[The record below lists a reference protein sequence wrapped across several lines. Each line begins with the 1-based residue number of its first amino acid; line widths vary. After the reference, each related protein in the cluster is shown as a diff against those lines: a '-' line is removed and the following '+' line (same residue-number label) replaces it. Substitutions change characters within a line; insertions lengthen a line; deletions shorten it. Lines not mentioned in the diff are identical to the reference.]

1 MRTGIVSLCFL
12 LLPVLGFSQSGM
24 RVKLTNREAVA
35 FTDYMVKLPLEQVKS
50 KIPSFEESKF
60 VAVDDK
66 REIALQVISNGRNKH
81 VIFPANIGKNGKK
94 TVLIR
99 RPSESFSYPKRTY
112 AEIVKKEGGV
122 FVNRKYQGGE
132 WVKTNFIRVPDEH
145 TDHSFDIKY
154 EGPGWES
161 DKVGY
166 RFYLDWR
173 NATDLFGKVTSAMVL
188 DKVGVDGFDSYHELS
203 SWGMDVLKV
212 GPSLGVGSIAY
223 WDGEKANRVAKT
235 DSVVSRI
242 VADGIIQSKIETIY
256 YGWEIGGTKHL
267 LKSVITI
274 DAGSRTS
281 KQELFIEG
289 ELQNLCTGIIKD
301 PKAELLLSGNNN
313 ADWGFVATWGPQSLN
328 KDNLGLAVLYRKS
341 DLIKEVED
349 KDNHVVVLKPTKGQ
363 VQYYF
368 LGAWELEKDG
378 IKTKSDFLNYLSIL
392 QKQLSE
398 PVTAT
403 IF

>member
-12 LLPVLGFSQSGM
+12 LLPVLGFSQAGM

-35 FTDYMVKLPLEQVKS
+35 FTDYMVKLTLDQVKA
-50 KIPSFEESKF
+50 KIPSFEEGKF

-81 VIFPANIGKNGKK
+81 VIFPVNIGKNGRK

-99 RPSESFSYPKRTY
+99 RPSKLFSYPKRTY
-112 AEIVKKEGGV
+112 AEIVRKEGGV

-212 GPSLGVGSIAY
+212 GPSLGIGSIAY

-242 VADGIIQSKIETIY
+242 IDDGIIQSKIETIY
-256 YGWEIGGTKHL
+256 YGWEIGGSKHH

-281 KQELFIEG
+281 KQELLIDG

-301 PKAELLLSGNNN
+301 SKAELLLSGNDN

-328 KDNLGLAVLYRKS
+328 KDNLGLAVLYRKA
-341 DLIKEVED
+341 DLIKKVED

-368 LGAWELEKDG
+368 LCAWELEKDG